1 MITSISEELKR
12 KILIICMFCVLVG
25 TIFCAA
31 RDTLQQAYDFSN
43 ADYFSEMPIREN
55 KSAFM
60 ALQSRQAFL
69 VVSEVKDLREAAQKL
84 TYGKQ
89 LSRNINASVILLVLY
104 LIILFSLFLYIPCI
118 SLWRE
123 KALICEGL
131 VDYIQQKDGKK

>member
-1 MITSISEELKR
+1 MLTSISENLKR
-12 KILIICMFCVLVG
+12 IMLFICMFCVLWC
-25 TIFCAA
+25 TIFCAT
-31 RDTLQQAYDFSN
+31 RNTVEQAYNISN
-43 ADYFSEMPIREN
+43 SEYSSEMPLTGN
-55 KSAFM
+55 KSEYM
-60 ALQSRQAFL
+60 TLQSKQTYL
-69 VVSEVKDLREAAQKL
+69 MVTEVKDLREVVQKI

-131 VDYIQQKDGKK
+131 VDYIHEKDGKK